1 MEPMLLKPVGKDYL
15 WGGTRLKAEYN
26 KDIDMM
32 PLAETWECSTH
43 PDGQSIVASGKYKGK
58 TLAEVIKAHP
68 EYLGTKY
75 RDSGE
80 LPIMV
85 KLIDAKEMLSVQVHP
100 DDKYALEYENQRG
113 KTEMW
118 YVLAAEPNAQLIY
131 GFAHP
136 VNKEILEKAVET
148 DTLSKHL
155 NKVNVNKGDVFFIPP
170 GTVHALGKGII
181 VAEIQQSSNVTYRVY
196 DYNRKDKNGKKR
208 KLHFDKAIDV
218 LDMSVSRDIRQN
230 PRIMRYT
237 PGCSRELLCRC
248 GLFEVE
254 RIQISDKFEFGVNDT
269 SFRVLLCTEGEG
281 VLNSE
286 YVNFRFSKGDCVFV
300 PASTRKLIIKGTFT
314 TLTISV

>member
-15 WGGTRLKAEYN
+15 WGGTRLKEEYN
-26 KDIDMM
+26 KDIDMT

-43 PDGQSIVASGKYKGK
+43 PDGQSIVASGKFKGK

-75 RDSGE
+75 KDKGE

-85 KLIDAKEMLSVQVHP
+85 KLIDAEKKLSVQVHP
-100 DDKYALEYENQRG
+100 DDRYALEHENQRG

-118 YVLAAEPNAQLIY
+118 YVLDAEPDARLIY

-136 VNKEILEKAVET
+136 VNKEILKKAIEN
-148 DTLSKHL
+148 DNISKHIK
-155 NKVNVNKGDVFFIPP
+155 KVNVNKGDVFFIPP
-170 GTVHALGKGII
+170 GTVHAIGKGIVI
-181 VAEIQQSSNVTYRVY
+181 AEIQQNSNVTYRVY
-196 DYNRKDKNGKKR
+196 DYNRKDKNGQKR
-208 KLHFDKAIDV
+208 ELHFDKAIDV

-230 PRIMRYT
+230 PRIIRYS

-248 GLFEVE
+248 EFFEAERIQVSDKFLFEV
-254 RIQISDKFEFGVNDT
+254 SKT
-269 SFRVLLCTEGEG
+269 SFQVILCTEGEG

-286 YVNFRFSKGDCVFV
+286 CTHLSFSKGDCVFI
-300 PASTRKLIIKGTFT
+300 PADSGKCFIKGNAAM
-314 TLTISV
+314 IIVSA

>member
-15 WGGTRLKAEYN
+15 WGGTRLKEEYN
-26 KDIDMM
+26 KDIDMT

-43 PDGQSIVASGKYKGK
+43 PDGQSIVASGKFKGK

-75 RDSGE
+75 KDKGE

-85 KLIDAKEMLSVQVHP
+85 KLIDAEKKLSVQVHP
-100 DDKYALEYENQRG
+100 DDRYALEHENQRG

-118 YVLAAEPNAQLIY
+118 YVLDAEPDARLIY

-136 VNKEILEKAVET
+136 VNKEILKKAIEN
-148 DTLSKHL
+148 DNISKHL
-155 NKVNVNKGDVFFIPP
+155 KKVNVNKGDVFFIPP
-170 GTVHALGKGII
+170 GTVHAIGKGIVI
-181 VAEIQQSSNVTYRVY
+181 AEIQQNSNVTYRVY
-196 DYNRKDKNGKKR
+196 DYNRKDKTGQKR
-208 KLHFDKAIDV
+208 ELHFDKAIDV

-230 PRIMRYT
+230 PRIIRYS

-248 GLFEVE
+248 EFFEAERIQVSDKFLFEV
-254 RIQISDKFEFGVNDT
+254 SKT
-269 SFRVLLCTEGEG
+269 SFQVILCTEGEG

-286 YVNFRFSKGDCVFV
+286 YTHLSFSKGDCVFI
-300 PASTRKLIIKGTFT
+300 PSGFDNFFIKGFT
-314 TLTISV
+314 EILKMRG

>member
-1 MEPMLLKPVGKDYL
+1 MEPMLLKPIGKDYL
-15 WGGTRLKAEYN
+15 WGGTRLKEEYN
-26 KDIDMM
+26 KDIDMT

-43 PDGQSIVASGKYKGK
+43 PDGQSIVASGEFKGK

-75 RDSGE
+75 KDKGE
-80 LPIMV
+80 LPIIV
-85 KLIDAKEMLSVQVHP
+85 KLIDAKEKLSVQVHP
-100 DDKYALEYENQRG
+100 DDKYALEHENQKG

-118 YVLAAEPNAQLIY
+118 YVLDAEPGAQLIY

-136 VNKEILEKAVET
+136 VNKKILQKAVET
-148 DTLSKHL
+148 NTLSKHL

-170 GTVHALGKGII
+170 GTVHAIGKGII
-181 VAEIQQSSNVTYRVY
+181 IAEIQQSSNVTYRVY
-196 DYNRKDKNGKKR
+196 DYNRKDKNGNKR
-208 KLHFDKAIDV
+208 ELHFDKAMDV

-248 GLFEVE
+248 ELFEVE
-254 RIQISDKFEFGVNDT
+254 RIQVSDRFEFEVTDT
-269 SFRVLLCTEGEG
+269 SFQVLLCTDGEG

-286 YVNFRFSKGDCVFV
+286 YTQLCFSKGDCVFV
-300 PASTRKLIIKGTFT
+300 PAEPKKFIAAGNMTFVNIKC
-314 TLTISV
+314 

>member
-15 WGGTRLKAEYN
+15 WGGTRLKEEYN
-26 KDIDMM
+26 KDIDMT

-43 PDGQSIVASGKYKGK
+43 PDGQSIVASGKFKGK

-75 RDSGE
+75 KDKGE

-85 KLIDAKEMLSVQVHP
+85 KLIDAEKKLSVQVHP
-100 DDKYALEYENQRG
+100 DDRYALEHENQRG

-118 YVLAAEPNAQLIY
+118 YVLDAEPDARLIY

-136 VNKEILEKAVET
+136 VNKEILKKAIEN
-148 DTLSKHL
+148 DNISKHL
-155 NKVNVNKGDVFFIPP
+155 KKVNVNKGDVFFIPP
-170 GTVHALGKGII
+170 GTVHAIGKGIVI
-181 VAEIQQSSNVTYRVY
+181 AEIQQNSNVTYRVY
-196 DYNRKDKNGKKR
+196 DYNRKDKNGQKR
-208 KLHFDKAIDV
+208 ELHFDKAIDV

-230 PRIMRYT
+230 PRIIRYS

-248 GLFEVE
+248 EFFEAERIQVSDKFLFEV
-254 RIQISDKFEFGVNDT
+254 SKT
-269 SFRVLLCTEGEG
+269 SFQVILCTEGEG

-286 YVNFRFSKGDCVFV
+286 YTHLSFSKGDCVFI
-300 PASTRKLIIKGTFT
+300 PSGFDNFFIKGFT
-314 TLTISV
+314 EILKMRG